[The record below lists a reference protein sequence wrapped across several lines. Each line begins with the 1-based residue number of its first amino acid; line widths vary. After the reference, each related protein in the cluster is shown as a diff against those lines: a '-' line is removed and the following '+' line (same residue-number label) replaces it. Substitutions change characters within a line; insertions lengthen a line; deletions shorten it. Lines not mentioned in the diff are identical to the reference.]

1 MSHPLQ
7 HCRICASTDLA
18 PVLDLGRQALT
29 GVFPSAPDEAVS
41 EGPLQLVKCVGEA
54 ACGLVQ
60 LAHSY
65 DPAMLYG
72 DNYGYRSGLNPSMV
86 QHLHGKVARILD
98 GVELRPGDL
107 VVDVGSND
115 GTTLGAYPT
124 SLGADLLGIDP
135 AAGKFRHHYPAHV
148 DLCVDFFSASALRRV
163 RPGRAARV
171 LTSFSMFY
179 DLEAPLAFMRDVHA
193 VLADDGIWVF
203 EQSYLPAMIAA
214 KSYDTVCHEHLEYY
228 ALGQIK
234 WMTDRA
240 GFTIVDMAFNAVNGG
255 SFSVTVAKSGTGRAQ
270 APVVAEILAQEQA
283 AGFDTL
289 SPFRAFER
297 AVEASRDELRAF
309 LQRARAEGRSVA
321 ALGASTKG
329 NVLLQYCGV
338 STDDIAEV
346 GEINPD
352 KFGSF
357 TPGTRIPIAP
367 ESDVLARRYD
377 YYLVLPWHFRQNF
390 LANPAY
396 RGCHLVFPLPEL
408 EVVRVGG
415 DQA

>member
-1 MSHPLQ
+1 MSQPLQ

-29 GVFPSAPDEAVS
+29 GVFPAAPDEAVS

-54 ACGLVQ
+54 GCGLVQ

-65 DPAMLYG
+65 DPALLYG

-86 QHLHGKVARILD
+86 RHLHGKVARILD
-98 GVELRPGDL
+98 LVELRPGDL

-115 GTTLGAYPT
+115 GTTLGAYPA

-148 DLCVDFFSASALRRV
+148 DLCVDFFSASALRRQ
-163 RPGRAARV
+163 RPGKAARV

-179 DLEAPLAFMRDVHA
+179 DLDAPLAFMRDVHA

-240 GFTIVDMAFNAVNGG
+240 GFTIVDVAFNAVNGG
-255 SFSVTVAKSGTGRAQ
+255 SFSVTVAKSEAGRSQ
-270 APVVAEILAQEQA
+270 APVVAEILAQEHA
-283 AGFDTL
+283 SGFDTL

-367 ESDVLARRYD
+367 ESDVLARRHD

-415 DQA
+415 DPA